1 MVKHT
6 REVAEKIT
14 RMEWFF
20 FLFVFGK
27 KKKMPFQDCFIN
39 MQYVQTHMHRTPSH
53 VCVSYLDTALCGWAG
68 TRVRMDRQ
76 NKN

>member
-6 REVAEKIT
+6 REVAEKVT

-27 KKKMPFQDCFIN
+27 KKMPFQDYFIN
-39 MQYVQTHMHRTPSH
+39 MQYVQTHMHRHPAMSVFHT
-53 VCVSYLDTALCGWAG
+53 
-68 TRVRMDRQ
+68 
-76 NKN
+76 